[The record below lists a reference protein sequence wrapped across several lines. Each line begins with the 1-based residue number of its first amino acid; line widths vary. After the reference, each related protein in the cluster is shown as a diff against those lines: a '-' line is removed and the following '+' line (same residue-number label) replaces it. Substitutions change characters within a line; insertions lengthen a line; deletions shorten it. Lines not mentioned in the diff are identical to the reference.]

1 LNNTPKLRDENLKEV
16 KKKMNALQT
25 KAEKIIETIEP
36 FSFVAFEEAFFNS
49 TTKSSTATKSRI
61 LADRFKNTINKL
73 KTNDQV
79 GTASSYQ
86 TTINSIDGYKK
97 NLQIQD
103 ITPAFLKS
111 YEKHLLGEQ
120 KSLATIGIYMRNLR
134 ANINE
139 AIKADLV
146 SKDK

>member
-1 LNNTPKLRDENLKEV
+1 
-16 KKKMNALQT
+16 
-25 KAEKIIETIEP
+25 
-36 FSFVAFEEAFFNS
+36 
-49 TTKSSTATKSRI
+49 
-61 LADRFKNTINKL
+61 
-73 KTNDQV
+73 V

-134 ANINE
+134 AIINE